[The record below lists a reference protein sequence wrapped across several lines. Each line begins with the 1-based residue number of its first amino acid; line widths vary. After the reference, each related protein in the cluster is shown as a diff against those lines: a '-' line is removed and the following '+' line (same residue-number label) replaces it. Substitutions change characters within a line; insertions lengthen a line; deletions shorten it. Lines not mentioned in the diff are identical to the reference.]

1 MLKRLLQWLHPG
13 RKRAGARGEPDFDET
28 RFDRH
33 PEASPSLLHAL
44 DELPADEAATPEP
57 TLGGA
62 QTRDKTTSRSAYRQH
77 AIHRPAPASH
87 PTRSMRGPL
96 SHPLQALWR
105 WLALLLIAGLALQ
118 VFFLARIALM
128 ARVDPQSTAFERSE
142 LSRLWQESRP
152 SSPVAANGK
161 KAVVRKPKPLRWRQ
175 QWVDYERMSTHL
187 KRAVIASED
196 DAFASHPGVDWD
208 ALQEAWMRNTAAQA
222 RAEKL
227 TQRANAQRTTQQ
239 AVRQPKV
246 VGGST
251 ITQQLAKNL
260 FLSGERTLL
269 RKGQE
274 LVLTL
279 MLEALLD
286 KKRILEIYLNHVEW
300 GEGVFGAQAAA
311 QRYYGKNAWQ
321 IGPEEAAR
329 LAVMLPRPRFF
340 EKLPNSS
347 YIAERAGVIESRLW
361 FAQLPQ

>member
-1 MLKRLLQWLHPG
+1 
-13 RKRAGARGEPDFDET
+13 
-28 RFDRH
+28 
-33 PEASPSLLHAL
+33 
-44 DELPADEAATPEP
+44 
-57 TLGGA
+57 
-62 QTRDKTTSRSAYRQH
+62 
-77 AIHRPAPASH
+77 
-87 PTRSMRGPL
+87 MR
-96 SHPLQALWR
+96 ALWR
-105 WLALLLIAGLALQ
+105 WLLLLLIAGLALQ
-118 VFFLARIALM
+118 LFFLARVALM
-128 ARVDPQSTAFERSE
+128 TRVDPQSTAFERSE
-142 LSRLWQESRP
+142 LFRLWQESRVDP
-152 SSPVAANGK
+152 PAPVTASGK

-175 QWVDYERMSTHL
+175 QWVNYERISSHL

-196 DAFASHPGVDWD
+196 DGFVNHPGVDWV
-208 ALQEAWMRNTAAQA
+208 ALQEAWTRNAAAQA
-222 RAEKL
+222 RAEMQA
-227 TQRANAQRTTQQ
+227 QRSAAQRTTQQ

-279 MLEALLD
+279 MLETVLD
-286 KKRILEIYLNHVEW
+286 KRRILEIYLNHVEW

-321 IGPEEAAR
+321 LGPDEAAR

-347 YIAERAGVIESRLW
+347 YLADRAGVIESRLW
-361 FAQLPQ
+361 FAQLPP